1 MSTATLSLKLNLPRL
16 DVGEL
21 MFLLS
26 WAATRVETF
35 PKFSKWIALLASGEL
50 ARRQEGGLMEACTI
64 PLPDLRGAEAA
75 DFLQGSY
82 CMARQPLTEA
92 LAAFIDDAH
101 QKIVC
106 DVSGFLE
113 WQAEQ

>member
-16 DVGEL
+16 DAGEL

-26 WAATRVETF
+26 WAASRVETF
-35 PKFSKWIALLASGEL
+35 PQFSKWIALLASGEL
-50 ARRQEGGLMEACTI
+50 GRRQTPGMESGTI
-64 PLPDLRGAEAA
+64 ELPDLRGAEAA

-106 DVSGFLE
+106 DVAGFLE